1 MFFIYDT
8 DLYVC
13 IECLLKNKFVVLH
26 MINKFLNALKL
37 KFNVGY
43 AIEMH
48 MHRIKH
54 TFTDPVTKK
63 KGQMTVVGK
72 ILCQLSMTDFAN
84 TRAIYSL
91 LKPQSLQK
99 RMESVVLSKVM
110 VLANNYQNSSTITY
124 SLFHFVR
131 SMQLVGME

>member
-1 MFFIYDT
+1 
-8 DLYVC
+8 
-13 IECLLKNKFVVLH
+13 